1 MEVDN
6 NIKKPS
12 RIDRVYSSTS
22 KLIQKLSNNLELSS
36 TKAKLASLRKATSTN
51 SSNNLEAW
59 SFVFED
65 IDEELL
71 GTSEKL
77 TYEERAILSTLE
89 LYAIHQQGHHESV
102 DYQGGEKWENIGY
115 SLASLRSSEN
125 KNSIDR
131 RFNAM
136 ITSSTIEELL
146 HHLRQ
151 MIKLL
156 KSNSKNTRINYSRL
170 AKDLYKFLLGYQEDI
185 RLTWARTYYGRNIKV
200 EEETIEQN

>member
-6 NIKKPS
+6 NIKNPS
-12 RIDRVYSSTS
+12 RTDRVYSSTS
-22 KLIQKLSNNLELSS
+22 KLIQKLSNSLESSS
-36 TKAKLASLRKATSTN
+36 TKAKLASLRKASSKN
-51 SSNNLEAW
+51 SRDSIQAW

-65 IDEELL
+65 IDEEFL
-71 GTSEKL
+71 GTSNKL

-89 LYAIHQQGHHESV
+89 LYAIHQQGIHESV
-102 DYQGGEKWENIGY
+102 DYQDGEYWENIGY

-125 KNSIDR
+125 KNSVDR

-136 ITSSTIEELL
+136 ITSSTFDELL

-156 KSNSKNTRINYSRL
+156 KSNSKNVRINYSRL

-185 RLTWARTYYGRNIKV
+185 RLAWARTYYGRSIKV
-200 EEETIEQN
+200 EDKTIEQN

>member
-6 NIKKPS
+6 YIKNPS

-22 KLIQKLSNNLELSS
+22 KLIQKLSNSLELSS
-36 TKAKLASLRKATSTN
+36 TKAKLASLRKASSKN
-51 SSNNLEAW
+51 SRDSIGAW

-65 IDEELL
+65 IDEDFL
-71 GTSEKL
+71 GTSNKL
-77 TYEERAILSTLE
+77 TYEEMAILSALE
-89 LYAIHQQGHHESV
+89 LYAIHQQGKHESV
-102 DYQGGEKWENIGY
+102 DYQDGEYWENIGY

-136 ITSSTIEELL
+136 ITSSTFEELL

-185 RLTWARTYYGRNIKV
+185 RLTWARTYYGRNMKV
-200 EEETIEQN
+200 EDEVIEQN

>member
-6 NIKKPS
+6 NIKNPS

-51 SSNNLEAW
+51 SSNSIEAW

-65 IDEELL
+65 IDEEFL
-71 GTSEKL
+71 GKSSKL
-77 TYEERAILSTLE
+77 TYEERAIVSALE
-89 LYAIHQQGHHESV
+89 LYAIHQQGQHESV
-102 DYQGGEKWENIGY
+102 DYQDGEYWENIGY
-115 SLASLRSSEN
+115 SLASLRNSEN

-136 ITSSTIEELL
+136 ITSSTFEELL

-170 AKDLYKFLLGYQEDI
+170 AKDLYKFLLGYQDDI

-200 EEETIEQN
+200 EDDIIEQN

>member
-12 RIDRVYSSTS
+12 RIDRVYSYTS
-22 KLIQKLSNNLELSS
+22 KLIQKLSKNLELSS
-36 TKAKLASLRKATSTN
+36 TKAKLASLRKASSKN
-51 SSNNLEAW
+51 SRHSIEAW

-65 IDEELL
+65 IDEEFL
-71 GTSEKL
+71 GTSEKF

-89 LYAIHQQGHHESV
+89 LYAIHQQGQHESV
-102 DYQGGEKWENIGY
+102 DYQGGENWENIGY

-136 ITSSTIEELL
+136 ITSSTFEELL

-185 RLTWARTYYGRNIKV
+185 RLAWARTYYGRNIKV
-200 EEETIEQN
+200 EEETIE